1 VAPAFEIMNSRGLDD
16 EQFESITKQI
26 SDLLTEHCNEEV
38 DEDDC
43 GILYNIY
50 EGLRELL
57 SEYNDTVVGKCYVCL
72 SDFIDEE
79 EMKTLDPAQMQFTG
93 RPDLVRIDGCFHRF
107 HLVCVHREWF
117 MERHVEINEF
127 GGKVVTLPP

>member
-1 VAPAFEIMNSRGLDD
+1 MLKVLPTTGFNEAKVAVELVLKIFFREKYPIVAPAFEIMNSRGLDD
-16 EQFESITKQI
+16 EQFDTITKQI
-26 SDLLTEHCNEEV
+26 TDLFSKHCNDEL

-50 EGLRELL
+50 EDLREML

-79 EMKTLDPAQMQFTG
+79 EMKTLDPAEM
-93 RPDLVRIDGCFHRF
+93 
-107 HLVCVHREWF
+107 
-117 MERHVEINEF
+117 
-127 GGKVVTLPP
+127 